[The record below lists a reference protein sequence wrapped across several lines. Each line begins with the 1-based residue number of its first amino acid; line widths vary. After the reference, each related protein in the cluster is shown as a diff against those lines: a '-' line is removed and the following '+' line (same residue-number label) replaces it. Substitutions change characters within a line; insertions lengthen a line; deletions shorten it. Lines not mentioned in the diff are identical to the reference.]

1 MTATRS
7 DAAFRSARTDRRR
20 LRLNTDRRTRED
32 LRVIVAER
40 FMAARSQHIVSFVMP
55 VIRHIRVLTTSLRAI

>member
-7 DAAFRSARTDRRR
+7 DAAFRSERTDRRR

-40 FMAARSQHIVSFVMP
+40 FMAARSQHIVSFLC
-55 VIRHIRVLTTSLRAI
+55 R